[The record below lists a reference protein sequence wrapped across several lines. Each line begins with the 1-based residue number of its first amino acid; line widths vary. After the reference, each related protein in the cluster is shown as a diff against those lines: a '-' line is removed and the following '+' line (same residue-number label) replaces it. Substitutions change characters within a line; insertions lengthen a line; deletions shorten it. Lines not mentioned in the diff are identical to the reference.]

1 MKPMAYGGSYVF
13 VGDEGSGNGFRLR
26 RMTFLGNEMMFEKV
40 NYENPLTPFPA
51 VNEDENCVGRYGI
64 IRKMVSLLKVEDFV
78 RRTNE
83 MMELF
88 KRPVMKKPFLTM
100 IDRGLVVTSDGKRG
114 VLTWSRNGT
123 TVFNPD
129 YKINRSAKWP
139 WDVVA
144 MSDYGEPAL
153 PVRLVFDR
161 IRENIDV
168 FADPFAMEMR
178 GDNQFYIL
186 KDKKRR
192 GLKLKKKVKT
202 EVPNEK
208 V

>member
-1 MKPMAYGGSYVF
+1 
-13 VGDEGSGNGFRLR
+13 
-26 RMTFLGNEMMFEKV
+26 
-40 NYENPLTPFPA
+40 
-51 VNEDENCVGRYGI
+51 
-64 IRKMVSLLKVEDFV
+64 
-78 RRTNE
+78 
-83 MMELF
+83 MELF